1 MMQVTLLL
9 VMVGEDPCP
18 TSLCLFVLR
27 LVSIESKGWN
37 LAMQHMLVIF
47 YIKKSMHCVIVVFVE
62 FADA

>member
-1 MMQVTLLL
+1 
-9 VMVGEDPCP
+9 MVGEDPCP

-27 LVSIESKGWN
+27 LSIESKGWN
-37 LAMQHMLVIF
+37 LASIRMLVIF

>member
-1 MMQVTLLL
+1 MQVTLLL
-9 VMVGEDPCP
+9 MVGEDPCP

-27 LVSIESKGWN
+27 LSIESKGWN
-37 LAMQHMLVIF
+37 LASIRMLVIF